1 MKRAEGEPR
10 YIPCSTYRLQLN
22 RSFTFAQAAEL
33 LDYLQDLGITDCYT
47 SPFLMARPG
56 SLHGYDVTDHT
67 NFNPEIGTEEEF
79 QHFAQQLKLRGMGL
93 IVDVVPN
100 HMCVTHTSNTWW
112 WDVLEN
118 GPGSQFS
125 RYFDVD
131 WNPPKAELTNKVLL
145 PVLPDQFGRAL
156 ENQQIKL
163 IYDGRSFS
171 VDCQGTHYP
180 VAPRSWPLVLDR
192 VLQEMRRRP
201 GESPGHVV
209 EMESILTA
217 ISHLPPSDEADPG
230 RIRERQRERDIIKG
244 RLTKL
249 MESSDAARNGLGACL
264 NDMNGRKDDPRSFD
278 ALERLLADQAYRLS
292 FWRVAA
298 DEINYRRFFDI
309 NDLAAIRVE
318 DPEVFATVH
327 ALVFDLVRK
336 GYVSGMR
343 IDHPDG
349 LLDPQKYFED
359 LQQQVPLSGRSQAS
373 PGQAT
378 PPRQFFLMAEKI
390 LVGDEELRPSWTIEG
405 TTGYGFLNFLNGLF
419 VDSAHKRALLRL
431 YRQFSGWSQSY
442 ADLVYQSKLLI
453 LRVSMSSE
461 LNVLSRR
468 LDRISE
474 HHRWSRDFTLHSLR
488 AALREVIACFPVY
501 RSYIRDDGPHPDDED
516 ERHIRYAVRSAK
528 RRNPAINESV
538 FNFIEG
544 VLLLQDPEGLS
555 EADRYDRRLFVMRFQ
570 QLTGPVMAK
579 GLEDS
584 AFYRYCPLLSLNE
597 VGGAPDRFGVSA
609 TFFHAK
615 SLIRQASWR
624 NSLLATS
631 THDNKRSEDVRA
643 RINVLSE
650 IPTDWYRAIRS
661 WQLLNRDKKI
671 LVAGDQVPSPND
683 EYFLYQTLVGTWP
696 LRGMNEKEYA
706 EFVSRICSYMEKA
719 LREAKVHTSWIS
731 PNTEYE
737 SAFQNFLAAILDRS
751 PGNNFLTA
759 FQRFQARIVRAGIF
773 NSLSQTVLK
782 ITSPG
787 VPDFYQGTEVW
798 NFSLADP
805 DNRRLVDYDL
815 LRSLLKKLR
824 EVQYQNPENLVDQLI
839 QDPSDG
845 AIKLY
850 VTRSALRFRQ
860 ASRDLF
866 AKGAYTALRATGEKH
881 RHVIAFSRSYRQREA
896 VVVAG
901 RFFALLG
908 ADKCLPIGKDTWGDS
923 AVVLRRPVV
932 ATHYRELFTGRV
944 IATEERNGTL
954 VLPVSEVFSSLPI
967 ALLASG
973 GDWGPSQLIPVS
985 SVCRSRI
992 GDDRTGRL

>member
-1 MKRAEGEPR
+1 MPKRAEGEPQ

-22 RSFTFAQAAEL
+22 SHFTFAQAAAL
-33 LDYLQDLGITDCYT
+33 LDYLQDLGISDCYT
-47 SPFLMARPG
+47 SPFVMARPG
-56 SLHGYDVTDHT
+56 SLHGYDVTDPT
-67 NFNPEIGTEEEF
+67 RLNPEIGTEEEF
-79 QHFAQQLKLRGMGL
+79 RHFGQQLKQRGMGL

-100 HMCVTHTSNTWW
+100 HMCVTHPSNIWW

-125 RYFDVD
+125 RYFDID

-145 PVLPDQFGRAL
+145 PFLPDQFGLAL
-156 ENQQIKL
+156 ENQQIRL
-163 IYDGRSFS
+163 IYRGGSFF
-171 VDCQGTHYP
+171 VDCQGTLFP
-180 VAPRSWPLVLDR
+180 VAPRSWPLILDR
-192 VLQEMRRRP
+192 VLDQMRQRT
-201 GESPGHVV
+201 GESRDHVM
-209 EMESILTA
+209 ELESILTA
-217 ISHLPPSDEADPG
+217 ISYLPPLDETDPS
-230 RIRERQRERDIIKG
+230 RVRERQRERDIIKG

-249 MESSDAARNGLGACL
+249 MESSDVARIGLSTSL
-264 NDMNGRKDDPRSFD
+264 DDINGRKGDPRSFD
-278 ALERLLADQAYRLS
+278 ALERILADQAYRLS

-318 DPEVFATVH
+318 DPEVFDTVH

-359 LQQQVPLSGRSQAS
+359 LQEQVPISGKSGAS
-373 PGQAT
+373 PDKAAA
-378 PPRQFFLMAEKI
+378 RRRFFLMAEKI
-390 LVGDEELRPSWTIEG
+390 LMGDEELRPFWTIEG

-419 VDSAHKRALLRL
+419 VDASRKRALLRL

-453 LRVSMSSE
+453 LQVSMSSE
-461 LNVLSRR
+461 LEVLSRR

-474 HHRWSRDFTLHSLR
+474 QHRWSRDFTLHSLR

-501 RSYIRDDGPHPDDED
+501 RSYIRDDGSHPDDED

-528 RRNPAINESV
+528 RRNPAFSESV
-538 FNFIEG
+538 FNFIEN
-544 VLLLQDPEGLS
+544 VLLLKDPEGLGEGDRS
-555 EADRYDRRLFVMRFQ
+555 ERRLFAMRFQ

-597 VGGAPDRFGVSA
+597 VGGAPDKFGVSA

-615 SLIRQASWR
+615 SLIRQTSWH

-650 IPTDWYRAIRS
+650 IPADWYRAIRS
-661 WQLLNRDKKI
+661 WQLLNRDKKV
-671 LVAGDQVPSPND
+671 LVAGDQVPSAND

-706 EFVSRICSYMEKA
+706 EFVNRIGTYMEKA

-731 PNTEYE
+731 PNIEYE
-737 SAFQNFLAAILDRS
+737 SAFQSFLAAILDRS
-751 PGNNFLTA
+751 QENNFLTS
-759 FQRFQARIVRAGIF
+759 FQLFQAKIAKAGIF
-773 NSLSQTVLK
+773 NSLSQTLLK

-805 DNRRLVDYDL
+805 DNRRPVNYDL
-815 LRSLLKKLR
+815 LRSLLKQLR
-824 EVQYQNPENLVDQLI
+824 DAEDQKVENLVDQLI
-839 QDPSDG
+839 RDPVDG

-850 VTRSALRFRQ
+850 VTRSALRFRR
-860 ASRDLF
+860 ANRELF
-866 AKGAYTALRATGEKH
+866 AKGSYTGLRVTGKKQ
-881 RHVIAFSRSYRQREA
+881 RHVIAFSRSYRQREL
-896 VVVAG
+896 VIVAG

-908 ADKCLPIGKDTWGDS
+908 ADRSLPVGEELWNDT
-923 AVVLRRPVV
+923 AVVLRRQIAATNYRDLFTGNVV
-932 ATHYRELFTGRV
+932 ATEK
-944 IATEERNGTL
+944 RNGNL
-954 VLPVSEVFSSLPI
+954 VLPVSEVFSHLPI
-967 ALLASG
+967 ALLTSG
-973 GDWGPSQLIPVS
+973 DI
-985 SVCRSRI
+985 R
-992 GDDRTGRL
+992 